1 MKKIIRLVSFLSLL
15 VLFSAAS
22 TFGQSHFGIDVNI
35 PFAFNVADHAY
46 DPGNYIVKFE
56 RHGPGLAATLSIQDT
71 KTDEVQTIVLSAGGD
86 PGSEEIKLVFDT
98 VEGRRYL
105 RKVRTQSSSY
115 AIAKTK
121 TEKNLAKGRNQPGGV
136 MGETLNSF

>member
-1 MKKIIRLVSFLSLL
+1 MKKIIPIVSFLSLL

-22 TFGQSHFGIDVNI
+22 VSGQSQFGIDINI
-35 PFAFNVADHAY
+35 PFAFNVADRSY
-46 DPGNYIVKFE
+46 DAGNYIVRFE
-56 RHGPGLAATLSIQDT
+56 RHTPGAAATLSIQDT
-71 KTDEVQTIVLSAGGD
+71 KTDKVQTVVLNTAGD

-105 RKVRTQSSSY
+105 RKVRTPSSTY

-121 TEKNLAKGRNQPGGV
+121 AEKNLAKNRNQAGGDTGDAV
-136 MGETLNSF
+136 NIF